1 MAHPAHAT
9 DHHLLGA
16 AIQIPAT
23 GIAVVGPKV
32 ESLTFGSYLKYSG
45 YLLVAYTVG
54 FAGVLG
60 VSALL

>member
-1 MAHPAHAT
+1 MGVGGS
-9 DHHLLGA
+9 LLVIGSA
-16 AIQIPAT
+16 A
-23 GIAVVGPKV
+23 GVVAMSKV

-45 YLLVAYTVG
+45 YLLVAYSVG

>member
-1 MAHPAHAT
+1 MIWMVAMS
-9 DHHLLGA
+9 
-16 AIQIPAT
+16 
-23 GIAVVGPKV
+23 KV

-45 YLLVAYTVG
+45 YLLVAYSVG